1 MENFLRNRVFIIIL
15 FLFTL
20 SCSKEIVIPV
30 IVTTDVHG
38 AFESLAA
45 VSSEASETRNGNS
58 SLILLDNGDFLQGTP
73 MLYYFNNIN
82 NTELNPVSVAMN
94 FMKYDAVNAGNH
106 DIETGL
112 SVYKKVEKEILFPL
126 ICANITELKTP
137 KTLFKPYTVITRDKK
152 RIAVLALTTKGT
164 AKALRP
170 GEKLNTIVEPMLSSA
185 EKWIRVIKEK
195 ESPDAIIGL
204 FHEGIEISKEIAEK
218 VDGFDIIF
226 TGHDHLEHN
235 LTVTA
240 LSGKKVLILGSQ
252 DRADSFVKAQIVIR
266 GSKKKVTGEIVIP
279 DKKKKDAGLIIA
291 LKKHFELSE
300 KYELA
305 LTAETSTQL
314 TDFTVLSAIHRT
326 LKKITDAE
334 ITITAPVAKDIS
346 FPAGRLTNR
355 DLFKIYPFDNN
366 PVTIS
371 LTGLEI
377 KKLLAYSSDLQS
389 KESRYKRFYNN
400 LSAIYSV
407 PVPLEDSRIYTVA
420 MNSYHASDGGNLLS
434 NGAGLSESE
443 LNSRMIRTYPENI
456 REHLFGN

>member
-1 MENFLRNRVFIIIL
+1 MENFLRSRAFIIIL
-15 FLFTL
+15 LLFTL

-38 AFESLAA
+38 AFENLAA
-45 VSSEASETRNGNS
+45 VSSAVSETRNGNS

-82 NTELNPVSVAMN
+82 TAELNPVSVAMN

-106 DIETGL
+106 DIETGR
-112 SVYKKVEKEILFPL
+112 SVYKKVEHEISFPM

-137 KTLFKPYTVITRDKK
+137 KTLFKPYTVIIRDKK

-164 AKALRP
+164 SKALKP
-170 GEKLNTIVEPMLSSA
+170 EEKLSTIVEPMLTSA
-185 EKWIRVIKEK
+185 EKWIATIKEK
-195 ESPDAIIGL
+195 EKPDAIIGL
-204 FHEGIEISKEIAEK
+204 FHEGIDTSKEIAQK

-235 LTVTA
+235 ITVTNQY
-240 LSGKKVLILGSQ
+240 GKKVLVLGSQ
-252 DRADSFVKAQIVIR
+252 DRADSFVKAQIVIK
-266 GSKKKVTGEIVIP
+266 GSKKAGTGGTVKTGKI
-279 DKKKKDAGLIIA
+279 KDEWLISA
-291 LKKHFELSE
+291 LKKYFELSE

-305 LTAETSTQL
+305 VTAETTTQL

-326 LKKITDAE
+326 LKKITGAE
-334 ITITAPVAKDIS
+334 ITVTAPVAKDIS
-346 FPAGRLTNR
+346 IPEGLLTNR

-377 KKLLAYSSDLQS
+377 KKLLEYSSDLQS

-420 MNSYHASDGGNLLS
+420 MNSYHASDGGNMLS
-434 NGAGLSESE
+434 TGAGLSETE
-443 LNSRMIRTYPENI
+443 LNSRIIKIYPENI
-456 REHLFGN
+456 RENLFRN